1 MKQYSADLDEQD
13 LAILRALQAENLSNV
28 ELARR
33 VSLSAPATHARVKQ
47 LESLGYIRRT
57 VAMLDR
63 ERLGYD
69 LLCFIT
75 VALQMHKPDEVQ
87 KFRDTVASA
96 QEVLECHHVTG
107 DYDYILK
114 VALKGRQDLQRFLM
128 DVLTPI
134 PAVARLHTRVV
145 LDEVKST
152 TELPL

>member
-1 MKQYSADLDEQD
+1 MKQYSGDLDEQD
-13 LAILRALQAENLSNV
+13 LVILRALQVENLSNV

-33 VSLSAPATHARVKQ
+33 VNLSAPATHARVKR
-47 LESLGYIRRT
+47 LESLGFIQRT
-57 VAMLDR
+57 AAILNR

-75 VALQMHKPDEVQ
+75 VVLQIHKPDELQ
-87 KFRDTVASA
+87 KFRETIASTP
-96 QEVLECHHVTG
+96 EVLECHQVTG

-114 VALKGRQDLQRFLM
+114 VALTDRLDLQRFLI

-134 PAVARLHTRVV
+134 PAIARLHTRVV

>member
-1 MKQYSADLDEQD
+1 MKQYSEELDAQD
-13 LAILRALQAENLSNV
+13 LAILRALQAETLSNV

-33 VSLSAPATHARVKQ
+33 VNLSAPATHARVKR
-47 LESLGYIRRT
+47 LETLGYIRRT

-63 ERLGYD
+63 ERLGFD

-75 VALQMHKPDEVQ
+75 VALQMHKPDEVL
-87 KFRDTVASA
+87 KFRETVANA
-96 QEVLECHHVTG
+96 PEVLECHHVTG

-114 VALKGRQDLQRFLM
+114 VALTGRQDLQRLLM